1 MPQCLFLVPL
11 APRADLWIKILHD
24 LTNLEALSPVNVST
38 PFFIWVRLLLHFFCY
53 SDKHCYSF
61 LTIIIPT
68 EARNSLSGKRVR
80 INLLSTQTYFT
91 RTLKKDS
98 IIYYCRYFAQQKVLF
113 LLFKKIFFENSL
125 SWKAKCYCWTHWNWE
140 ILCET
145 NFLTG
150 HCLLYFAV
158 SRIKS
163 SSYLRRETTWQK
175 T

>member
-80 INLLSTQTYFT
+80 INLLSKHPGSQCVVPKLAVSASRGNLSDGQILRLHSPPTEAKIRGGASALGFNEP
-91 RTLKKDS
+91 S
-98 IIYYCRYFAQQKVLF
+98 RYF
-113 LLFKKIFFENSL
+113 
-125 SWKAKCYCWTHWNWE
+125 KAGKC
-140 ILCET
+140 
-145 NFLTG
+145 
-150 HCLLYFAV
+150 
-158 SRIKS
+158 
-163 SSYLRRETTWQK
+163 
-175 T
+175 